1 MLAQNDAFSSTSDF
15 LGGTFKRM
23 KTMAKRQ
30 GSNWCYF
37 MLFLVLVMW
46 IFVVVWFR
54 RKVG

>member
-1 MLAQNDAFSSTSDF
+1 
-15 LGGTFKRM
+15 M

-37 MLFLVLVMW
+37 MLFLVLVVW
-46 IFVVVWFR
+46 IFVLVWFR